1 MATIPTPPGPL
12 PQAAIGVLLNDFQ
25 LGGCERVAIRLAN
38 AWSGMGLRVI
48 LYVAEERGSLRAE
61 VATGV
66 EVKFADPPIR
76 ASSLQALRLGWWAGS
91 RMRADGVER
100 CFLPGNSQFDGAL
113 PVWLATRGQVPVYAK
128 ISNPLWRAD
137 RSWLGNAAFR
147 ALTRLRLATVEGLAA
162 LSPRLLRHDEDAIGL
177 ERRARVLPDAMGACW
192 PPVDDSRRRPFHL
205 CAVGRMAPQKNFA
218 LALRAVALLQDL
230 PVTLTMVGD
239 GSQRQAL
246 QALARSLGIAERVRF
261 VGAVPDCSPY
271 MAEAEAMIS
280 TSRYEGYPA
289 VMVEALTAGTYVISS
304 RSSCAIDDIL
314 ASPLL
319 GSVVEQARPEAFAR
333 AVRACFDSPQRAAH
347 VARRELARSLFSSHL
362 DPVSAR
368 AYLAF
373 MRVGDRRRD
382 FPRAHTPFTP
392 A

>member
-1 MATIPTPPGPL
+1 MAKAPTPPGSH
-12 PQAAIGVLLNDFQ
+12 QNGAIGVLLNDFQ

-38 AWSGMGLRVI
+38 AWSGMGIRVI
-48 LYVAEERGSLRAE
+48 LYVAEDRGSLRAE
-61 VATGV
+61 VAPGV
-66 EVKFADPPIR
+66 EVLFADPPIR
-76 ASSLQALRLGWWAGS
+76 ASMLQALRLGWWAGT
-91 RMRADGVER
+91 RMCADGVER

-113 PVWLATRGQVPVYAK
+113 PVWMATRGQVPVYAK

-147 ALTRLRLATVEGLAA
+147 ALTRLRLASVEGLAA

-177 ERRARVLPDAMGACW
+177 EHRARVLPDAMGTRW
-192 PPVDDSRRRPFHL
+192 PDVEDSRRRPFHL
-205 CAVGRMAPQKNFA
+205 CAVGRLAPQKNFA

-239 GSQRQAL
+239 GAQRQSL
-246 QALARSLGIAERVRF
+246 QLLARTLGIADRVRF
-261 VGAVPDCSPY
+261 VGAVRDCAPY
-271 MAEAEAMIS
+271 MAEAEVMIC

-289 VMVEALTAGTYVISS
+289 VIVEALTSGTCVISS
-304 RSSCAIDDIL
+304 RASCAIDDIL
-314 ASPLL
+314 PSPLL
-319 GSVVEQARPEAFAR
+319 GSIVDEARPEAFAR
-333 AVRACFDSPQRAAH
+333 AIRACFDSPQRAAH
-347 VARRELARSLFSSHL
+347 AARRELARRLFSSHL

-373 MRVGDRRRD
+373 MRVGDSRRN
-382 FPRAHTPFTP
+382 FPPAHRPFTP